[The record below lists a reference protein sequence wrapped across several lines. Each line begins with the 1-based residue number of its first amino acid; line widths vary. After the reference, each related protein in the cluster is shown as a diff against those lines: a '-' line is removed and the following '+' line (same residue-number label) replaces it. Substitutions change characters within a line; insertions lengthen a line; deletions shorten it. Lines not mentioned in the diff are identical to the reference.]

1 MFNIIRDNSQ
11 RFITG
16 IVLLAVVVAVALIDS
31 YFLTWLFFG
40 VVFMFAF
47 YEALKLFKM
56 DSHNNLFFWA
66 ALLWVVAYFYPNPDD
81 LFFIVA
87 IIFASFLA
95 YHKDYDTRNFL
106 PFLYPASSFLFL
118 LALYYDFGMEALI
131 WLLIV
136 VASTDIGAF
145 FIGKLFGKKQ
155 FSPTSPNKTLE
166 GVIGGVLIAT
176 IFGTFYS
183 YITLVDIPYGLIIS
197 FLTSIASVFGDLF
210 ESYLKRKAGVKDSG
224 AILPGHGGILDR
236 VDGYLFAAPAM
247 VVLLRGLL

>member
-1 MFNIIRDNSQ
+1 MFNIIKDNSQ

-16 IVLLAVVVAVALIDS
+16 SILLAVVLAVGLIDN

-40 VVFMFAF
+40 IVFMFAF
-47 YEALKLFKM
+47 YETLKLLKM

-66 ALLWVVAYFYPNPDD
+66 LMLWLTAYFYPNPDD

-95 YHKDYDTRNFL
+95 YHKDYDTRNFI

-118 LALYYDFGMEALI
+118 LALYHDFGMNALI

-145 FIGKLFGKKQ
+145 FTGKMFGKTK
-155 FSPTSPNKTLE
+155 FCETSPNKTLE
-166 GVIGGVLIAT
+166 GVVGGVVLAT
-176 IFGTFYS
+176 SFGS
-183 YITLVDIPYGLIIS
+183 YYALVLVDIPYALIIS
-197 FLTSIASVFGDLF
+197 FLTSVASVFGDLF
-210 ESYLKRKAGVKDSG
+210 ESYLKRRAEVKDSG
-224 AILPGHGGILDR
+224 NILPGHGGVLDR

>member
-1 MFNIIRDNSQ
+1 MLNLIKENSK
-11 RFITG
+11 RFVTG
-16 IVLLAVVVAVALIDS
+16 TILLAVVLAVGLIDN

-47 YEALKLFKM
+47 YETLKLLNM

-66 ALLWVVAYFYPNPDD
+66 FILWIVAYFYPNPDD

-95 YHKDYDTRNFL
+95 FYKDYDTRNFI

-118 LALYYDFGMEALI
+118 LALYHDFGMSSLI

-136 VASTDIGAF
+136 VALTDICAF
-145 FIGKLFGKKQ
+145 FIGKMIGKTP
-155 FSPTSPNKTLE
+155 FSKTSPNKTLE
-166 GVIGGVLIAT
+166 GAIGGVVLAT
-176 IFGTFYS
+176 FFAS
-183 YITLVDIPYGLIIS
+183 YYALTLVDLPYAIVIS
-197 FLTSIASVFGDLF
+197 FLISIASIFGDLF
-210 ESYLKRKAGVKDSG
+210 ESYLKRRAGVKDSG
-224 AILPGHGGILDR
+224 NILPGHGGVLDR
-236 VDGYLFAAPAM
+236 VDGYLFAGPAM

>member
-1 MFNIIRDNSQ
+1 MFSLIKDNSQ
-11 RFITG
+11 RFVTG
-16 IVLLAVVVAVALIDS
+16 SILLAVVIAVALIDS

-40 VVFMFAF
+40 VIFMFAF

-66 ALLWVVAYFYPNPDD
+66 ALLWIVAYFYPNPDD

-118 LALYYDFGMEALI
+118 LALYHDFGMESLI

-145 FIGKLFGKKQ
+145 FAGKLLGKRK
-155 FSPTSPNKTLE
+155 FSEISPNKTIE
-166 GVIGGVLIAT
+166 GVIGGVVLAT
-176 IFGTFYS
+176 LLGS
-183 YITLVDIPYGLIIS
+183 YYALVLVDIPYAIVIS

>member
-1 MFNIIRDNSQ
+1 MFNIIKDNSQ
-11 RFITG
+11 RFVTG
-16 IVLLAVVVAVALIDS
+16 SILLAVVLAVGLIDN

-40 VVFMFAF
+40 IVFMFAF
-47 YEALKLFKM
+47 YETLKLLKM

-66 ALLWVVAYFYPNPDD
+66 LMLWLTAYFYPNPDD

-95 YHKDYDTRNFL
+95 YHKDYDTRNFI

-118 LALYYDFGMEALI
+118 LALYHDFGMNALI

-145 FIGKLFGKKQ
+145 FAGKMFGKTK
-155 FSPTSPNKTLE
+155 FCETSPNKTLE
-166 GVIGGVLIAT
+166 GVVGGVVLAT
-176 IFGTFYS
+176 SFGS
-183 YITLVDIPYGLIIS
+183 YYALVLVDIPYALIIS
-197 FLTSIASVFGDLF
+197 FLTSVASVFGDLF
-210 ESYLKRKAGVKDSG
+210 ESYLKRRAEVKDSG
-224 AILPGHGGILDR
+224 NILPGHGGVLDR

>member
-1 MFNIIRDNSQ
+1 MFSLIKDNSQ
-11 RFITG
+11 RFVTG
-16 IVLLAVVVAVALIDS
+16 SILLAVVIAVALIDS

-40 VVFMFAF
+40 VIFMFAF

-118 LALYYDFGMEALI
+118 LALYHDFGMESLI

-145 FIGKLFGKKQ
+145 FAGKLLGKRK
-155 FSPTSPNKTLE
+155 FSEISPNKTIE
-166 GVIGGVLIAT
+166 GVIGGVVLAT
-176 IFGTFYS
+176 LLGS
-183 YITLVDIPYGLIIS
+183 YYALVLVDIPYAIVIS

>member
-1 MFNIIRDNSQ
+1 MFSLIKDNSQ
-11 RFITG
+11 RFVTG
-16 IVLLAVVVAVALIDS
+16 SILLAVVIAVALIDS

-40 VVFMFAF
+40 VIFMFAF

-118 LALYYDFGMEALI
+118 LALYHDFGMESLI

-145 FIGKLFGKKQ
+145 FAGKLLGKRK
-155 FSPTSPNKTLE
+155 FSEISPNKTIE
-166 GVIGGVLIAT
+166 GVIGGVVLAT
-176 IFGTFYS
+176 LLGS
-183 YITLVDIPYGLIIS
+183 YYALVLVDIPYAIVIS

-224 AILPGHGGILDR
+224 TILPGHGGILDR